1 MCPSHPPRGRDPH
14 IDGPS
19 PPYRRPVPPTRRL
32 LLAAV
37 ALAAGL
43 LVAAPAADASPA
55 ERYARTAVHATN
67 TARADHDR
75 ARLHRQACLQ
85 RKARAHARDMAAKQ
99 RMFHQDLGP
108 ILRDCG
114 MDRVGENVAVGY
126 PTGRAVV
133 RGWMGSEGH
142 RANILS
148 PTYRRVAVAAAKD
161 DDGTW
166 YAAQVFG
173 RRA

>member
-1 MCPSHPPRGRDPH
+1 M
-14 IDGPS
+14 
-19 PPYRRPVPPTRRL
+19 PPTLRP
-32 LLAAV
+32 LLAATTLTS

-43 LVAAPAADASPA
+43 LAAAPAADASPA
-55 ERYARTAVHATN
+55 DRYARTAVEATN
-67 TARADHDR
+67 VARADHDR
-75 ARLHRQACLQ
+75 ARLHGQTCLQ
-85 RKARAHARDMAAKQ
+85 HKARAHARDMAAKQ
-99 RMFHQDLGP
+99 EMFHQDLGP
-108 ILRDCG
+108 VLQDCG
-114 MDRVGENVAVGY
+114 MDAVGENVAVGY
-126 PTGRAVV
+126 STGRAVV

-148 PTYRRVAVAAAKD
+148 PTFRRVAVAAARS